1 MAHHCMAFY
10 CKDVFKYLHSL
21 DFPVVYGPL
30 DSFQYMAELKNGSCI
45 NVRPLVDL
53 KGKVCTIE

>member
-45 NVRPLVDL
+45 NVRPIVD
-53 KGKVCTIE
+53 